1 MHRLIEA
8 RAGHQL
14 YLLETGSSHSTWCLR
29 AQLGWMAIELLGFSF
44 PHCPMDVGVT
54 GRHSCARFSSECWG
68 LKKQFLYL
76 HGNTPTSSARSDRV
90 TVIYRNLNI
99 LNKLR
104 NKENDV
110 QKMVKRN
117 SEHLSLYSTLSMQ
130 ENTIYS
136 ESFLEQSRQEFKH
149 RVC

>member
-1 MHRLIEA
+1 MLGLQAGTAVPDSHLSAEGSKNSSYTYMGTLLPLAPEA
-8 RAGHQL
+8 
-14 YLLETGSSHSTWCLR
+14 TGKL
-29 AQLGWMAIELLGFSF
+29 
-44 PHCPMDVGVT
+44 
-54 GRHSCARFSSECWG
+54 
-68 LKKQFLYL
+68 
-76 HGNTPTSSARSDRV
+76 
-90 TVIYRNLNI
+90 IYRNLNI

-117 SEHLSLYSTLSMQ
+117 SEHLSPYSTLNMQ